1 MRILVLLACS
11 IVLAA
16 IGFVVYWTMQS
27 PDGRQTVAARAQ
39 KHPVSM
45 PTAGEG
51 FGPGEKVWWNR
62 YDAKGER
69 TSRIRVSR
77 YKPLKD
83 GRFFVNDPE
92 CDFFLDKARRLHI
105 GGKTGNFATQETLG
119 KTRISPAGAGQ
130 NRSPR
135 NGDLKDVILKVY
147 PTEAT
152 TQPSM
157 TITMNNASFD
167 NETFRIETEDFEDE
181 AGRRIPGDRVPI
193 QARGDDDHPDFDGLG
208 LKLQYNDVDRRLE
221 YLKVFHGERL
231 LIKHP
236 GTFRRQPAAPTTRPA
251 VVFIPSKPIEGIMLA
266 AADKSAVRDAAPRP
280 AAQNGAAARRPRP
293 QVIPATRPK
302 EEHPS
307 PVYRA
312 IFEDNVVVTQLDQRL
327 ATADEMRVDFVS
339 ESDELMSGPSTQ
351 PTTRSSTTRPTRG
364 DRAAKP
370 QRTSTTRPALA
381 SANKPTTKPTTR
393 QFAATT

>member
-1 MRILVLLACS
+1 
-11 IVLAA
+11 
-16 IGFVVYWTMQS
+16 MQS
-27 PDGRQTVAARAQ
+27 PVGRQALAAKAD
-39 KHPVSM
+39 KHPVTL

-83 GRFFVNDPE
+83 GRFFVTDPE
-92 CDFFLDKARRLHI
+92 CDFFLSNGQMLHI
-105 GGKTGNFATQETLG
+105 EGKTGNIVTQENLA
-119 KTRISPAGAGQ
+119 KNRSSPAGAGQ

-208 LKLQYNDVDRRLE
+208 LRLQYNDVDRRLE
-221 YLKVFHGERL
+221 YLKVFHAERL

-236 GTFRRQPAAPTTRPA
+236 GTFRQQRPGPATRPSVA
-251 VVFIPSKPIEGIMLA
+251 FIPVQPIAGIALA
-266 AADKSAVRDAAPRP
+266 AAAKAAVRDAAPRP
-280 AAQNGAAARRPRP
+280 VPREGAPRR
-293 QVIPATRPK
+293 
-302 EEHPS
+302 
-307 PVYRA
+307 
-312 IFEDNVVVTQLDQRL
+312 
-327 ATADEMRVDFVS
+327 
-339 ESDELMSGPSTQ
+339 
-351 PTTRSSTTRPTRG
+351 
-364 DRAAKP
+364 
-370 QRTSTTRPALA
+370 
-381 SANKPTTKPTTR
+381 
-393 QFAATT
+393 